1 MISVQKII
9 NSIEQLTVIHE
20 KLLEVSLQKTD
31 CIKSSDTEKLVK
43 LLTLEKQ
50 YMQELEQKEKE
61 REHLVSAFFNEND
74 LMTDEYTVSE
84 LLRVVENETEKEVLE
99 KTVTSLIEVI
109 VRLKES
115 ENLNRSL
122 LEQSMQFVHLSLD
135 MLQPTTKNIN
145 YKVDNSQRLTDSNRS
160 VFDSKV

>member
-1 MISVQKII
+1 MISVQQMIDII
-9 NSIEQLTVIHE
+9 QQLTAIHE
-20 KLLEVSLQKTD
+20 KLVEVSLQKTD
-31 CIKSSDTEKLVK
+31 HIKLSNTEKLAK

-61 REHLVSAFFNEND
+61 REQLVRAFFKEKDAN
-74 LMTDEYTVSE
+74 TDEYTVSE
-84 LLRVVENETEKEVLE
+84 LFRVIEDEAEKQTLE
-99 KTVTSLIEVI
+99 QAVTSLVEVI

-115 ENLNRSL
+115 EHLNRSL

-145 YKVDNSQRLTDSNRS
+145 YGANNQQRLANSKQS